1 MDSSDSDFL
10 VTHPP
15 LFSEATDPLEVDNWL
30 CPTESMF
37 GLLHYT
43 EYQKTL

>member
-1 MDSSDSDFL
+1 MSNFDFL

-15 LFSEATDPLEVDNWL
+15 VFSGAKDPLEADDWL
-30 CPTESMF
+30 RTTKSKL

-43 EYQKTL
+43 EY